1 MSRPIGP
8 GSSRRPKRD
17 RDSYDIAWHVDYP
30 TVTAR
35 CAVVNED
42 GVDLRR
48 HKAGRAERESY
59 DVAKGLHVT
68 VINTLR
74 LRKVFGESNLVF
86 FFCYNLQYI
95 EKVT

>member
-1 MSRPIGP
+1 MTFS
-8 GSSRRPKRD
+8 
-17 RDSYDIAWHVDYP
+17 
-30 TVTAR
+30 
-35 CAVVNED
+35 AVVNED

-74 LRKVFGESNLVF
+74 LRKVFGENKLVF

>member
-1 MSRPIGP
+1 MTFS
-8 GSSRRPKRD
+8 
-17 RDSYDIAWHVDYP
+17 
-30 TVTAR
+30 
-35 CAVVNED
+35 AVVNED

-48 HKAGRAERESY
+48 HQAGHAERESY

-74 LRKVFGESNLVF
+74 LRKVFGENKLVF